1 MIIIIIIVVIIL
13 AITTLLSAVF
23 ITAGPKKSWD
33 EHLSLSCSLFIL
45 LSPYFFLLLFVIM
58 RDDYEYNNVFG
69 FALWSFLW
77 WIVESVEQINQQLEW

>member
-1 MIIIIIIVVIIL
+1 
-13 AITTLLSAVF
+13 
-23 ITAGPKKSWD
+23 
-33 EHLSLSCSLFIL
+33 
-45 LSPYFFLLLFVIM
+45 M